1 MKNITVIGTGYVG
14 LVSGAGLSDFGNQ
27 VICAD
32 IDESKIRLL
41 KAGEIPIFE
50 PGLKEVVDRNIKSN
64 RLSFTIDISKAVR
77 DSEVIFIGVGTP
89 EGKNGETDL
98 SAVFQVAETIG
109 NNLNAYK
116 IICTKSTVPI
126 GTGEKIIS
134 IINKYKKNDVDFDY
148 VSNPEFLREGAA
160 VQDFVSN
167 PEFLREGAAVQD
179 FLIPNR
185 IVLGAT
191 SEKPFRI
198 MQDVYRPL
206 YINETPIVYTN
217 VPTAEMIKYASN
229 AFLAL
234 KLSYIN
240 EIANL
245 CEAVGADVHVVA
257 KAMGNDG
264 RISPKFLHPGPGFG
278 GSCFPKDTKALL
290 SLSKELNEPMN
301 TVAAAIATND
311 KQKIRM
317 ADKLFNL
324 MEDEIKGKTI
334 AVLGLSFKQMTDDV
348 RESASIKMIQ
358 SILDREGIVK
368 AYDPVASDNMKMN
381 FPDIEYYSN
390 WQEAVKNVNAVV
402 IMTEWHEFRGL
413 DLVEL
418 KQLVKTPIILD
429 TRNVLSMKDLVSL
442 DFKFDNVGRKILK

>member
-14 LVSGAGLSDFGNQ
+14 LVSGAGLSDFGNK

-32 IDESKIRLL
+32 IDESKIRALE
-41 KAGEIPIFE
+41 AGEIPIFE
-50 PGLKEVVDRNIKSN
+50 PGLKEVVARNVKSD
-64 RLSFTIDISKAVR
+64 RLSFTTDVAQAIRASD
-77 DSEVIFIGVGTP
+77 VIFIGVGTP
-89 EGKNGETDL
+89 EGKNGEANL
-98 SAVFQVAETIG
+98 SAVFSVAEMIG
-109 NNLNAYK
+109 NNLNTYK
-116 IICTKSTVPI
+116 VICTKSTVPI

-134 IINKYKKNDVDFDY
+134 IIEKTKNSNNNFDY

-160 VQDFVSN
+160 VQDF
-167 PEFLREGAAVQD
+167 
-179 FLIPNR
+179 LIPDR
-185 IVLGAT
+185 VVLGAT
-191 SEKPFRI
+191 SDKAFKI

-206 YINETPIVYTN
+206 YINETPIVYTS

-234 KLSYIN
+234 KISYIN

-245 CEAVGADVHVVA
+245 CEAVGADVHIVA
-257 KAMGNDG
+257 KAMGSDG

-290 SLSKELNEPMN
+290 SISKELNEPMN

-311 KQKIRM
+311 RQKKRM

-324 MEDEIKGKTI
+324 MGNEVKGKAI

-348 RESASIKMIQ
+348 RESASIAMIQ
-358 SILDREGIVK
+358 SILDRNGIVK
-368 AYDPVASDNMKMN
+368 AYDPEAVGNMKKH
-381 FPDIEYYSN
+381 FPNIEYNTS
-390 WQEAVKNVNAVV
+390 WQMAVKGADAVV

-413 DLVEL
+413 DLTEL
-418 KQLVKTPIILD
+418 KQLVKTPLILD
-429 TRNVLSMKDLVSL
+429 TRNVLSVKDLVRL
-442 DFKFDNVGRKILK
+442 GFKFDNVGRKALK